1 MGFSW
6 PADAN
11 PSGPGNGRA
20 PDSRALP
27 GTAGG
32 AHPKWL
38 DPDIPRQL
46 NTQTD
51 AGVAIIGGAFVEY
64 HLRCLLKARM
74 RPLSAADEEQLF
86 EGLGPLANQTAR
98 IEIAFAFNLI
108 GEPVRNDLRHISEI
122 RNRFAHRP
130 SGHGWTF
137 EHPDIRA
144 HVDALALADKATAVI
159 GSHHPDSRSKFIITV
174 YYLSGQ
180 MAGEVSNHPQASFVP
195 KFLAD

>member
-20 PDSRALP
+20 PDSRAVP
-27 GTAGG
+27 GIARA

-46 NTQTD
+46 NRQTD

-74 RPLSAADEEQLF
+74 RPLSAADEERLF

-108 GEPVRNDLRHISEI
+108 GEPVRNDLRVINEI
-122 RNRFAHRP
+122 RNMFAYRL
-130 SGHGWTF
+130 SGDEWTF
-137 EHPDIRA
+137 DHPDIRA
-144 HVDALALADKATAVI
+144 HVDALALADKATAVV
-159 GSHHPDSRSKFIITV
+159 GSHEPDSRGRFIITV

-180 MAGEVSNHPQASFVP
+180 MAGEVSNHPQPSFFP